1 MFLSIFIPIFLLQKH
16 NKMRFNSLTIDD
28 FYADPMQVRE
38 FALKQEFKVRGNY
51 PGQRTVSFLNDPIK
65 KKLRDILYP
74 FAGEITNWGGEY
86 TGSFQYTTAADRS
99 WIHADSTTDWAAVC
113 YLTPDAPVT
122 AGTGIFRHKETGW
135 MNFDY
140 KRQNDSEYMKQ
151 APPGDECQDYTKWE
165 MVDRIG
171 NVFNRLIM
179 YRADNYHVSLDYFGK
194 DINDG
199 RLFQVFFFNT
209 ER

>member
-1 MFLSIFIPIFLLQKH
+1 
-16 NKMRFNSLTIDD
+16 MRFNSLTIDN
-28 FYADPMQVRE
+28 FYSNPIDVRD
-38 FALKQEFKVRGNY
+38 FALRQEFKVRGNY
-51 PGQRTVSFLNDPIK
+51 PGQRTESFLTDATK
-65 KKLRDILYP
+65 KTIRDILYP

-86 TGSFQYTTAADRS
+86 TGSFQYTTASDRS

-122 AGTGIFRHKETGW
+122 AGTGIFRHKQTGW

-140 KRQNDSEYMKQ
+140 KREHDEEYVKQ
-151 APPGDECQDYTKWE
+151 APPGHDSQDYTKWE
-165 MVDRIG
+165 MVDRVG

-194 DINDG
+194 DMHDG

>member
-1 MFLSIFIPIFLLQKH
+1 
-16 NKMRFNSLTIDD
+16 MRINSLTIDN
-28 FYADPMQVRE
+28 FYSNPLDVRE

-51 PGQRTVSFLNDPIK
+51 PGQRTQSFLTDATK
-65 KKLRDILYP
+65 KTLRDILYP

-86 TGSFQYTTAADRS
+86 TGSFQYTTSADRS

-140 KRQNDSEYMKQ
+140 KREHDEEYMKQ
-151 APPGDECQDYTKWE
+151 APPGHHSQDYTKWE
-165 MVDRIG
+165 MVDRVG
-171 NVFNRLIM
+171 NIFNRLIM

-194 DINDG
+194 DMYDG

>member
-1 MFLSIFIPIFLLQKH
+1 
-16 NKMRFNSLTIDD
+16 MRFNSLTIDD

-51 PGQRTVSFLNDPIK
+51 PGQRTESFLTDSIK
-65 KKLRDILYP
+65 QKLRDILYP

-113 YLTPDAPVT
+113 YLTPEAPVT

-140 KRQNDSEYMKQ
+140 KRQNDPEYMKQ

-165 MVDRIG
+165 MVDRVG

-194 DINDG
+194 DLNDG

>member
-1 MFLSIFIPIFLLQKH
+1 
-16 NKMRFNSLTIDD
+16 MRFNSLTIDN
-28 FYADPMQVRE
+28 FYANPMDVRE

-51 PGQRTVSFLNDPIK
+51 PGQRTESFLTDATK
-65 KKLRDILYP
+65 KTIRDILYP

-86 TGSFQYTTAADRS
+86 TGSFQYTTASDRS

-122 AGTGIFRHKETGW
+122 AGTGIFRHKQTGW

-140 KRQNDSEYMKQ
+140 KRQHDEEYINQ
-151 APPGDECQDYTKWE
+151 SPPGHDSQDYTKWE
-165 MVDRIG
+165 MVDRVG

>member
-1 MFLSIFIPIFLLQKH
+1 ME
-16 NKMRFNSLTIDD
+16 
-28 FYADPMQVRE
+28 VRE

-51 PGQRTVSFLNDPIK
+51 PGQRTEAFLTDNTRQKIK
-65 KKLRDILYP
+65 EILYP
-74 FAGEITNWGGEY
+74 FAGEITWWGGDY
-86 TGSFQYTTAADRS
+86 TGSFQYTTSSDRS

-113 YLTPDAPVT
+113 YLTPDAPLS
-122 AGTGIFRHKETGW
+122 AGTGLFRHKETGW
-135 MNFDY
+135 SNFDY
-140 KRQNDSEYMKQ
+140 KRENDSEYMKG
-151 APPGDECQDYTKWE
+151 APPGHDMQDYTKWE
-165 MVDRIG
+165 MVDRVG

-194 DINDG
+194 DMYDG

>member
-1 MFLSIFIPIFLLQKH
+1 
-16 NKMRFNSLTIDD
+16 MRFNSLTIDN
-28 FYADPMQVRE
+28 FYSNPMDVRE
-38 FALKQEFKVRGNY
+38 FALRQEFKVRGNY
-51 PGQRTVSFLNDPIK
+51 PGQRTESFLSDATK
-65 KKLRDILYP
+65 KTLRDILYP

-86 TGSFQYTTAADRS
+86 TGSFQYTTASDRS

-113 YLTPDAPVT
+113 YLTPDAPLT

-135 MNFDY
+135 SNFDY
-140 KRQNDSEYMKQ
+140 RNNDPEYLRQS
-151 APPGDECQDYTKWE
+151 PPGHDSQDYTKWE

-171 NVFNRLIM
+171 NVFNRLIL

-194 DINDG
+194 DMYDG

>member
-1 MFLSIFIPIFLLQKH
+1 
-16 NKMRFNSLTIDD
+16 MRFNSLTIDN
-28 FYADPMQVRE
+28 FYSNPMDVRE

-51 PGQRTVSFLNDPIK
+51 PGQRTESFLSDATK
-65 KKLRDILYP
+65 KTLRDILYP

-86 TGSFQYTTAADRS
+86 TGSFQYTTASDRS

-113 YLTPDAPVT
+113 YLTPDAPLT
-122 AGTGIFRHKETGW
+122 AGTGIFKHKETGW
-135 MNFDY
+135 SNFDY
-140 KRQNDSEYMKQ
+140 RNNDSEYLRQ
-151 APPGDECQDYTKWE
+151 APPGHDSQDYTKWE

-194 DINDG
+194 DMYDG

>member
-1 MFLSIFIPIFLLQKH
+1 
-16 NKMRFNSLTIDD
+16 MRFNSLTIDD
-28 FYADPMQVRE
+28 FYANPMEVRE

-51 PGQRTVSFLNDPIK
+51 PGQRTVSFLTDPIK
-65 KKLRDILYP
+65 QKLRDILYP
-74 FAGEITNWGGEY
+74 FAGEITDWGGEY
-86 TGSFQYTTAADRS
+86 TGSFQYTTATDRS
-99 WIHADSTTDWAAVC
+99 WIHSDSTTDWAAVC
-113 YLTPDAPVT
+113 YLTPNAPVS

-135 MNFDY
+135 MHFDY
-140 KRQNDSEYMKQ
+140 KRQNDPEYMKQ

-165 MVDRIG
+165 MVDRVG
-171 NVFNRLIM
+171 NIFNRLIM

-194 DINDG
+194 DMHDG

>member
-1 MFLSIFIPIFLLQKH
+1 
-16 NKMRFNSLTIDD
+16 MRFNSLTIDN
-28 FYADPMQVRE
+28 FYSNPMDVRE
-38 FALKQEFKVRGNY
+38 FALRQEFKVRGNY
-51 PGQRTVSFLNDPIK
+51 PGQRTESFLSDATK
-65 KKLRDILYP
+65 KTLRDILYP
-74 FAGEITNWGGEY
+74 FAGEITDWGGEY
-86 TGSFQYTTAADRS
+86 TGSFQYTTASDRS

-113 YLTPDAPVT
+113 YLTPDAPLT
-122 AGTGIFRHKETGW
+122 AGTGIFKHKETGW
-135 MNFDY
+135 SNFDY
-140 KRQNDSEYMKQ
+140 RNYDPEYLKQ
-151 APPGDECQDYTKWE
+151 APPGHDSQDYTKWE

-194 DINDG
+194 DMYDG

>member
-1 MFLSIFIPIFLLQKH
+1 
-16 NKMRFNSLTIDD
+16 MRFNSLTIDN
-28 FYADPMQVRE
+28 FYSNPMDVRE
-38 FALKQEFKVRGNY
+38 FALRQEFKVRGNY
-51 PGQRTVSFLNDPIK
+51 PGQRTESFLSDATK
-65 KKLRDILYP
+65 KTLRDILYP
-74 FAGEITNWGGEY
+74 FAGDITNWGGEY
-86 TGSFQYTTAADRS
+86 TGSFQYTTASDRS

-113 YLTPDAPVT
+113 YLTPDAPLT
-122 AGTGIFRHKETGW
+122 AGTGIFKHKETGW
-135 MNFDY
+135 SNFDY
-140 KRQNDSEYMKQ
+140 RNNDPEYLRQ
-151 APPGDECQDYTKWE
+151 APPGHDSQDYTKWE

-194 DINDG
+194 DMYDG

>member
-1 MFLSIFIPIFLLQKH
+1 
-16 NKMRFNSLTIDD
+16 MRFNSLTIDN
-28 FYADPMQVRE
+28 FYSNPMEVRE
-38 FALKQEFKVRGNY
+38 FALKQEFAVRGNY
-51 PGQRTVSFLNDPIK
+51 PGQRTVSFLNDSLK
-65 KKLRDILYP
+65 KTLRDILFP
-74 FAGEITNWGGEY
+74 FAGEVTWWGGDY

-113 YLTPDAPVT
+113 YLTPDAPVS
-122 AGTGIFRHKETGW
+122 AGTGIFKHKATGW
-135 MNFDY
+135 MHYDY
-140 KRQNDSEYMKQ
+140 KLAEKDPNYDKLS
-151 APPGDECQDYTKWE
+151 PPGDDMQDYTKWE
-165 MVDRIG
+165 MVDRVG

-194 DINDG
+194 NMNDG

>member
-1 MFLSIFIPIFLLQKH
+1 
-16 NKMRFNSLTIDD
+16 MRFNSLTIDD
-28 FYADPMQVRE
+28 FYANPMDVRE
-38 FALKQEFKVRGNY
+38 FALRQEFKVRGNY
-51 PGQRTVSFLNDPIK
+51 PGQRTESFLTDATK
-65 KKLRDILYP
+65 KTLRDILYP

-86 TGSFQYTTAADRS
+86 TGSFQYTTASDRS

-113 YLTPDAPVT
+113 YLTPDAPLT
-122 AGTGIFRHKETGW
+122 AGTGIFKHKETGW
-135 MNFDY
+135 SNFDY
-140 KRQNDSEYMKQ
+140 RNNDPEYLRQ
-151 APPGDECQDYTKWE
+151 APPGHDSQDYTKWE

-194 DINDG
+194 DMYDG

>member
-1 MFLSIFIPIFLLQKH
+1 
-16 NKMRFNSLTIDD
+16 MRFNSLTIDD

-38 FALKQEFKVRGNY
+38 FALKQEYKVRGNY
-51 PGQRTVSFLNDPIK
+51 PGQRTESFLTDSIK
-65 KKLRDILYP
+65 QKLRDILYP

-140 KRQNDSEYMKQ
+140 KRQNDPEYMKQ

-165 MVDRIG
+165 MVDRVG

-194 DINDG
+194 DLNDG

>member
-1 MFLSIFIPIFLLQKH
+1 
-16 NKMRFNSLTIDD
+16 MRFNSLTIDD
-28 FYADPMQVRE
+28 FYANPMEVRE

-51 PGQRTVSFLNDPIK
+51 PGQRTRSFLNDSLK

-74 FAGEITNWGGEY
+74 FAGEITYWGSDDPENNY
-86 TGSFQYTTAADRS
+86 TGSFQYTVAADRS

-113 YLTPDAPVT
+113 YLTPDAPLSS
-122 AGTGIFRHKETGW
+122 GTGIFRHKATGW
-135 MNFDY
+135 SHYDY
-140 KRQNDSEYMKQ
+140 KRENELGYKES
-151 APPGDECQDYTKWE
+151 APPGVDMQDYTKWE

-194 DINDG
+194 DMYDG

>member
-1 MFLSIFIPIFLLQKH
+1 
-16 NKMRFNSLTIDD
+16 MRFNSLTIDN
-28 FYADPMQVRE
+28 FYSNPMDVRE
-38 FALKQEFKVRGNY
+38 FALRQEFKVRGNY
-51 PGQRTVSFLNDPIK
+51 PGQRTESFLSDATK
-65 KKLRDILYP
+65 KTLRDILYP

-86 TGSFQYTTAADRS
+86 TGSFQYTTASDRS

-113 YLTPDAPVT
+113 YLTPDAPLT

-135 MNFDY
+135 SNFNY
-140 KRQNDSEYMKQ
+140 RNNDPEYLRQ
-151 APPGDECQDYTKWE
+151 APPGHDSQDYTKWE

-194 DINDG
+194 DMYDG

>member
-1 MFLSIFIPIFLLQKH
+1 
-16 NKMRFNSLTIDD
+16 MRFNSLTIDN
-28 FYADPMQVRE
+28 FYANPMEVRE
-38 FALKQEFKVRGNY
+38 FALRQEFKVRGNY
-51 PGQRTVSFLNDPIK
+51 PGQRTESFLTDSIK
-65 KKLRDILYP
+65 KTLRDILYP

-86 TGSFQYTTAADRS
+86 TGSFQYTTSSDRS
-99 WIHADSTTDWAAVC
+99 WIHSDSTTDWAAVC
-113 YLTPDAPVT
+113 YLTPDAPLS

-135 MNFDY
+135 SHFDY
-140 KRQNDSEYMKQ
+140 KRANDEEYMRQ
-151 APPGDECQDYTKWE
+151 APPGHHSQDYTKWE

-171 NVFNRLIM
+171 NVFNRLIL

-194 DINDG
+194 DMYDG

>member
-1 MFLSIFIPIFLLQKH
+1 
-16 NKMRFNSLTIDD
+16 MRFNSLTIDN
-28 FYADPMQVRE
+28 FYSNPMDVRE
-38 FALKQEFKVRGNY
+38 FALRQEFKVRGNY
-51 PGQRTVSFLNDPIK
+51 PGQRTESFLSDATK
-65 KKLRDILYP
+65 KTLRDILYP

-86 TGSFQYTTAADRS
+86 TGSFQYTTASDRS
-99 WIHADSTTDWAAVC
+99 WIHSDSTTDWAAVC
-113 YLTPDAPVT
+113 YLTPDAPLT

-135 MNFDY
+135 SNFDY
-140 KRQNDSEYMKQ
+140 RNNDPEYLKQ
-151 APPGDECQDYTKWE
+151 APPGHDSQDYTKWE

-194 DINDG
+194 DMYDG

>member
-1 MFLSIFIPIFLLQKH
+1 
-16 NKMRFNSLTIDD
+16 MRFNSLTIDD

-51 PGQRTVSFLNDPIK
+51 PGQRTESFLTDSIK
-65 KKLRDILYP
+65 QKLRDILYP

-140 KRQNDSEYMKQ
+140 KKQNDPEYMKQ
-151 APPGDECQDYTKWE
+151 APPGHDMMDYTKWE
-165 MVDRIG
+165 MVDRVG

-194 DINDG
+194 DLNDG

>member
-1 MFLSIFIPIFLLQKH
+1 
-16 NKMRFNSLTIDD
+16 MRFNSLTIDD

-51 PGQRTVSFLNDPIK
+51 PGQRTESFLTDSIK
-65 KKLRDILYP
+65 QKLRDILYP

-86 TGSFQYTTAADRS
+86 TGSFQYTTASDRS

-140 KRQNDSEYMKQ
+140 KRQNDPEYMKQ

-165 MVDRIG
+165 MVDRVG

-194 DINDG
+194 DLNDG